1 MIIED
6 YRRIF
11 DFFFSGAEIPEKLRQ
26 QFFGWLEI
34 HGNEPETKALLE
46 EYWNEVSS
54 AAPEFNLTEGLEKLM
69 ARLGTG
75 NSIDKNAN
83 DSIAEAKAN
92 ARVKDAQTNTTEKNH
107 QVNAEAGSTN
117 VKAIPGI
124 SHELSGSP
132 EKDGRKPFRSKALK
146 YCIAAAAAAALF
158 LTGAATSELV
168 TGKRQ
173 ETVLMASSENISSYT
188 LPDGSKVWLNKNS
201 WLTYNQRF
209 GKRTR
214 QVALKGEGYFEVN
227 RDERRPF
234 IVKMQNNLDI
244 KVLGTTFN
252 ACNYPS
258 LNKAEVI
265 LRSGSV
271 QVSDNGR
278 NEYVILKP
286 NQKFTW
292 NEGTAEISSVNAM
305 NCCRWFEHR
314 LVFDNVKLKDI
325 LENLSHKYQTEI
337 SLNVGNLADK
347 HMSMTIRDESVED
360 ILDILTTL
368 LPIRWRYQGAEIII
382 ENKTK
387 KH

>member
-75 NSIDKNAN
+75 NSIDKNAD
-83 DSIAEAKAN
+83 DSIAEAKVN
-92 ARVKDAQTNTTEKNH
+92 ARVKDAQTNTAEKNH
-107 QVNAEAGSTN
+107 QVNAFSGIRHEEAE
-117 VKAIPGI
+117 APR
-124 SHELSGSP
+124 L
-132 EKDGRKPFRSKALK
+132 EKRKIFRSKAMK
-146 YCIAAAAAAALF
+146 YCIAAAAAAAIF

-201 WLTYNQRF
+201 WLAYNQKF

-292 NEGTAEISSVNAM
+292 NEGSAEISSVNAM

>member
-11 DFFFSGAEIPEKLRQ
+11 DFFFSGVEIPEELRQ

-83 DSIAEAKAN
+83 GSIAEAKVN
-92 ARVKDAQTNTTEKNH
+92 ARVKDAQTNTAEKNH
-107 QVNAEAGSTN
+107 QVNAFSGIRHEEAE
-117 VKAIPGI
+117 APR
-124 SHELSGSP
+124 L
-132 EKDGRKPFRSKALK
+132 EKRKIFRSKALK

-201 WLTYNQRF
+201 WLTYNQKF

>member
-1 MIIED
+1 MIED

-11 DFFFSGAEIPEKLRQ
+11 DFFFSGVEVPKKLRQ

-54 AAPEFNLTEGLEKLM
+54 AAPEFDLTEGLEKLM
-69 ARLGTG
+69 TRLGTG
-75 NSIDKNAN
+75 KGSSAN
-83 DSIAEAKAN
+83 RNGS
-92 ARVKDAQTNTTEKNH
+92 TTEANVNAGEENT
-107 QVNAEAGSTN
+107 QVNTEAGSTDVN
-117 VKAIPGI
+117 AIPGI
-124 SHELSGSP
+124 RREISGSP
-132 EKDGRKPFRSKALK
+132 EKKERKPFRSKALK

-234 IVKMQNNLDI
+234 IVKMQNDLDI

-292 NEGTAEISSVNAM
+292 NEGTAKISSVNAM

>member
-11 DFFFSGAEIPEKLRQ
+11 DFFFSGVEIPEKLRQ

-83 DSIAEAKAN
+83 DSIAEAKVN
-92 ARVKDAQTNTTEKNH
+92 ARVEDAQTNTAEKNH
-107 QVNAEAGSTN
+107 QFNAFSGIRHEEAEA
-117 VKAIPGI
+117 PR
-124 SHELSGSP
+124 L
-132 EKDGRKPFRSKALK
+132 EKRKLFRSKALK

-201 WLTYNQRF
+201 WLAYNQKF

-214 QVALKGEGYFEVN
+214 QVTLKGEGYFEVN
-227 RDERRPF
+227 RDEQRPF

-278 NEYVILKP
+278 NEHVILKP

-292 NEGTAEISSVNAM
+292 NEGSAEISSVNAM

>member
-1 MIIED
+1 MIED

-11 DFFFSGAEIPEKLRQ
+11 DFFFSGVEVPEKLRQ

-54 AAPEFNLTEGLEKLM
+54 AAPEFDLTEGLEKLM
-69 ARLGTG
+69 TRLGTG
-75 NSIDKNAN
+75 KGSSAN
-83 DSIAEAKAN
+83 GNGSTTKAN
-92 ARVKDAQTNTTEKNH
+92 VNAGEENT
-107 QVNAEAGSTN
+107 QVNAEAGSTDVN
-117 VKAIPGI
+117 AIPGI
-124 SHELSGSP
+124 RREISGSP
-132 EKDGRKPFRSKALK
+132 EKKERKPFRSKALK

-158 LTGAATSELV
+158 LTGAATSELL

-234 IVKMQNNLDI
+234 IVKMQNDLDI

-278 NEYVILKP
+278 NEHVILKP

>member
-1 MIIED
+1 MIED

-11 DFFFSGAEIPEKLRQ
+11 DFFFSGVEVPEKLRQ

-54 AAPEFNLTEGLEKLM
+54 AAPEFDLTEGLEKLM
-69 ARLGTG
+69 TRLGAG
-75 NSIDKNAN
+75 KGSSANGN
-83 DSIAEAKAN
+83 DSPVEANVN
-92 ARVKDAQTNTTEKNH
+92 AGEENT
-107 QVNAEAGSTN
+107 QVNAEAGSTDVN
-117 VKAIPGI
+117 AIPGI
-124 SHELSGSP
+124 RREISGSP
-132 EKDGRKPFRSKALK
+132 EKKERKPFRSKALK

-158 LTGAATSELV
+158 LTGAATSELL

-234 IVKMQNNLDI
+234 IVKMQNDLDI

-278 NEYVILKP
+278 NKYVILKP

-292 NEGTAEISSVNAM
+292 NEGTAKISSVNAM

>member
-69 ARLGTG
+69 SRLGTG

-83 DSIAEAKAN
+83 DSIAEAKVN
-92 ARVKDAQTNTTEKNH
+92 ARVEDAQTDTEEKNH
-107 QVNAEAGSTN
+107 QVNAFSGIRHEEAE
-117 VKAIPGI
+117 APR
-124 SHELSGSP
+124 L
-132 EKDGRKPFRSKALK
+132 EKRKIFSSKALK

-201 WLTYNQRF
+201 WLAYNQKF

-214 QVALKGEGYFEVN
+214 QVTLKGEGYFEVN
-227 RDERRPF
+227 RDEQRPF
-234 IVKMQNNLDI
+234 IVKMQNGLDI

>member
-1 MIIED
+1 MQ
-6 YRRIF
+6 
-11 DFFFSGAEIPEKLRQ
+11 SVL
-26 QFFGWLEI
+26 
-34 HGNEPETKALLE
+34 HE
-46 EYWNEVSS
+46 EATPVMKHQDGS
-54 AAPEFNLTEGLEKLM
+54 
-69 ARLGTG
+69 
-75 NSIDKNAN
+75 
-83 DSIAEAKAN
+83 
-92 ARVKDAQTNTTEKNH
+92 VAQ
-107 QVNAEAGSTN
+107 
-117 VKAIPGI
+117 
-124 SHELSGSP
+124 L
-132 EKDGRKPFRSKALK
+132 DR
-146 YCIAAAAAAALF
+146 
-158 LTGAATSELV
+158 ATSELV

-201 WLTYNQRF
+201 WLAYNQKF

-234 IVKMQNNLDI
+234 IVKMQNDLDI

-278 NEYVILKP
+278 NEHVILKP

>member
-1 MIIED
+1 MIED

-11 DFFFSGAEIPEKLRQ
+11 DFFFSGVEVPEKLRQ

-54 AAPEFNLTEGLEKLM
+54 AAPEFDLTEGLEKLM
-69 ARLGTG
+69 TRLGAGKGSSANG
-75 NSIDKNAN
+75 NGSTT
-83 DSIAEAKAN
+83 KAN
-92 ARVKDAQTNTTEKNH
+92 VNAGEENT
-107 QVNAEAGSTN
+107 QVNAKAGSTDVN
-117 VKAIPGI
+117 AIPGI
-124 SHELSGSP
+124 RREISGSP
-132 EKDGRKPFRSKALK
+132 EKKERKPFRSKALK

-158 LTGAATSELV
+158 LTGAATSELL

-234 IVKMQNNLDI
+234 IVKMQNDLDI

-286 NQKFTW
+286 DQKFTW
-292 NEGTAEISSVNAM
+292 NEGTAKISSVNAM

>member
-75 NSIDKNAN
+75 NSNDKNAN
-83 DSIAEAKAN
+83 GSIAEAKVN
-92 ARVKDAQTNTTEKNH
+92 ARVEDAQTNTAEKNH
-107 QVNAEAGSTN
+107 QVNAFSGIRHEEAET
-117 VKAIPGI
+117 PR
-124 SHELSGSP
+124 L
-132 EKDGRKPFRSKALK
+132 EKRKIFRSKALK

-201 WLTYNQRF
+201 WLSYNQKF

-227 RDERRPF
+227 RDEQRPF

-337 SLNVGNLADK
+337 SLNVGNLAGK

>member
-1 MIIED
+1 MIED

-11 DFFFSGAEIPEKLRQ
+11 DFFFSGVEVPEKLRQ

-54 AAPEFNLTEGLEKLM
+54 AAPEFDLTEGLEKLM
-69 ARLGTG
+69 TRFGTG
-75 NSIDKNAN
+75 KGSSAN
-83 DSIAEAKAN
+83 GNGSTTKAN
-92 ARVKDAQTNTTEKNH
+92 VNAGEENT
-107 QVNAEAGSTN
+107 QVNAKAGSTDVN
-117 VKAIPGI
+117 AIPGI
-124 SHELSGSP
+124 RREISGSP
-132 EKDGRKPFRSKALK
+132 EKKERKPFRSKALK

-158 LTGAATSELV
+158 LTGAATSELL

-234 IVKMQNNLDI
+234 IVKMQNDLDI

-292 NEGTAEISSVNAM
+292 NEGTAKISSVNAM

>member
-1 MIIED
+1 MIED

-11 DFFFSGAEIPEKLRQ
+11 DFFFSGVEVPEKLRQ

-54 AAPEFNLTEGLEKLM
+54 AAPEFDLTEGLEKLM
-69 ARLGTG
+69 TRLG
-75 NSIDKNAN
+75 I
-83 DSIAEAKAN
+83 
-92 ARVKDAQTNTTEKNH
+92 RR
-107 QVNAEAGSTN
+107 
-117 VKAIPGI
+117 
-124 SHELSGSP
+124 ELSGSP
-132 EKDGRKPFRSKALK
+132 EKDGRKPFRIKALK
-146 YCIAAAAAAALF
+146 YCIAAAAAAAIF

-201 WLTYNQRF
+201 WLAYNQKF

-214 QVALKGEGYFEVN
+214 QVDLKGEGYFEVN

>member
-11 DFFFSGAEIPEKLRQ
+11 DFFFSGVEIPEKLRQ

-83 DSIAEAKAN
+83 DSIAEAKVN
-92 ARVKDAQTNTTEKNH
+92 ARVEDAQTDTAEKNH
-107 QVNAEAGSTN
+107 QVNAFSGIRHEEAE
-117 VKAIPGI
+117 APR
-124 SHELSGSP
+124 L
-132 EKDGRKPFRSKALK
+132 EKRKLFRSKALK

-201 WLTYNQRF
+201 WLAYNQKF

-214 QVALKGEGYFEVN
+214 QVTLKGEGYFEVN

-292 NEGTAEISSVNAM
+292 NEGSAEISSVNAM

>member
-1 MIIED
+1 MIED

-11 DFFFSGAEIPEKLRQ
+11 DFFFSGVEVPEKLRQ

-54 AAPEFNLTEGLEKLM
+54 AAPEFDLTEGLEKLM
-69 ARLGTG
+69 TRLGAGKGSSANG
-75 NSIDKNAN
+75 NGS
-83 DSIAEAKAN
+83 
-92 ARVKDAQTNTTEKNH
+92 TTEANVNAGEENT
-107 QVNAEAGSTN
+107 QVNAEAGSTDVN
-117 VKAIPGI
+117 AIPGI
-124 SHELSGSP
+124 RREISGSP
-132 EKDGRKPFRSKALK
+132 EKKERKPFRSKALK

-158 LTGAATSELV
+158 LTGAATSELL

-234 IVKMQNNLDI
+234 IVKMQNDLDI

-271 QVSDNGR
+271 QVSDNGL

-292 NEGTAEISSVNAM
+292 NEGTAKISSVNAM

>member
-11 DFFFSGAEIPEKLRQ
+11 DFFFSGVEIPEKLRQ

-34 HGNEPETKALLE
+34 HGNEPETKTLLE

-83 DSIAEAKAN
+83 NSIAEAKVN
-92 ARVKDAQTNTTEKNH
+92 ARVEDAQTDTAEKNH
-107 QVNAEAGSTN
+107 QVNAFSGIRHKEAET
-117 VKAIPGI
+117 PR
-124 SHELSGSP
+124 L
-132 EKDGRKPFRSKALK
+132 EKRKIFRSKALK

-201 WLTYNQRF
+201 WLAYNQKF

-234 IVKMQNNLDI
+234 IVKMQNDLDI

>member
-11 DFFFSGAEIPEKLRQ
+11 DFFFSGVEVPEKLRQ

-54 AAPEFNLTEGLEKLM
+54 AAPEFDLTEGLEKLM
-69 ARLGTG
+69 TRLGAGKGSSANG
-75 NSIDKNAN
+75 NGSTT
-83 DSIAEAKAN
+83 KAN
-92 ARVKDAQTNTTEKNH
+92 VNAGEENT
-107 QVNAEAGSTN
+107 QVNAKAGSTDVN
-117 VKAIPGI
+117 AIPGI
-124 SHELSGSP
+124 RREISGSP
-132 EKDGRKPFRSKALK
+132 EKKERKPFRSKALK

-158 LTGAATSELV
+158 LTGAATSELL

-234 IVKMQNNLDI
+234 IVKMQNDLDI

-292 NEGTAEISSVNAM
+292 NEGTGEISSVNAM

-325 LENLSHKYQTEI
+325 IENLSHKYQTEI

>member
-11 DFFFSGAEIPEKLRQ
+11 DFFFSGVEIPEKLRQ

-83 DSIAEAKAN
+83 DSIAEAKVN
-92 ARVKDAQTNTTEKNH
+92 ARVEDAQTDTAEKNH
-107 QVNAEAGSTN
+107 QVNAFSGIRHEEAET
-117 VKAIPGI
+117 PR
-124 SHELSGSP
+124 L
-132 EKDGRKPFRSKALK
+132 EKRKIFRSKTLK
-146 YCIAAAAAAALF
+146 YCIAAAAAAAIF

-201 WLTYNQRF
+201 WLAYNQKF

-214 QVALKGEGYFEVN
+214 QVTLKGEGYFEVN
-227 RDERRPF
+227 RDEQRPF

-292 NEGTAEISSVNAM
+292 NEGSAEISSVNAM

-347 HMSMTIRDESVED
+347 HMSMTTRDESVED

>member
-11 DFFFSGAEIPEKLRQ
+11 DFFFSGVEIPEELRQ

-83 DSIAEAKAN
+83 DSIAEAKVN
-92 ARVKDAQTNTTEKNH
+92 ARVEDSQTNTAEKNH
-107 QVNAEAGSTN
+107 QVNAFSGIRHEEVEA
-117 VKAIPGI
+117 PR
-124 SHELSGSP
+124 L
-132 EKDGRKPFRSKALK
+132 EKRKIFRSKALK

-201 WLTYNQRF
+201 WLAYNQKF

-234 IVKMQNNLDI
+234 IVKMQNDLDI

-292 NEGTAEISSVNAM
+292 NEGSAEISSVNAM

>member
-54 AAPEFNLTEGLEKLM
+54 AAPEFDLTEGLEKLM
-69 ARLGTG
+69 TRFGTG
-75 NSIDKNAN
+75 KGSSAN
-83 DSIAEAKAN
+83 GNGSTTKAN
-92 ARVKDAQTNTTEKNH
+92 VNAGEENT
-107 QVNAEAGSTN
+107 QVNAKAGSSDVN
-117 VKAIPGI
+117 AIPGI
-124 SHELSGSP
+124 RREISGSP
-132 EKDGRKPFRSKALK
+132 EKKERKPFRSKALK

-158 LTGAATSELV
+158 LTGAATSELL

-234 IVKMQNNLDI
+234 IVKMQNDLDI

-292 NEGTAEISSVNAM
+292 NEGTAKISSVNAM

>member
-11 DFFFSGAEIPEKLRQ
+11 DFFFSGVEIPEKLRQ

-34 HGNEPETKALLE
+34 HGNEPETKTLLE

-83 DSIAEAKAN
+83 DSIAEAKVN
-92 ARVKDAQTNTTEKNH
+92 ARVKDAQTNTAEKNH
-107 QVNAEAGSTN
+107 QVNAFSGIRHEEAE
-117 VKAIPGI
+117 APR
-124 SHELSGSP
+124 L
-132 EKDGRKPFRSKALK
+132 EKRKLFRSKALK

-201 WLTYNQRF
+201 WLAYNQKF

-214 QVALKGEGYFEVN
+214 QVTLKGEGYFEVN

>member
-11 DFFFSGAEIPEKLRQ
+11 DFFFSGVEIPEKLRQ

-83 DSIAEAKAN
+83 DSIAEAKVN
-92 ARVKDAQTNTTEKNH
+92 ARVKDAQADTEKENH
-107 QVNAEAGSTN
+107 QVNAFSGIRHEEAE
-117 VKAIPGI
+117 APR
-124 SHELSGSP
+124 L
-132 EKDGRKPFRSKALK
+132 EKRKIFRSKTLK

-201 WLTYNQRF
+201 WLTYSQKF

-278 NEYVILKP
+278 NEHVILKP

>member
-69 ARLGTG
+69 ARLGAE
-75 NSIDKNAN
+75 NSIDKDAN
-83 DSIAEAKAN
+83 GSIAEAKVN
-92 ARVKDAQTNTTEKNH
+92 ARVKDAQTNTAEKNH
-107 QVNAEAGSTN
+107 QVNAFSGIRHEEAET
-117 VKAIPGI
+117 PR
-124 SHELSGSP
+124 L
-132 EKDGRKPFRSKALK
+132 EKRKPFRSKTLK
-146 YCIAAAAAAALF
+146 YCIAAAAAAAIF

-201 WLTYNQRF
+201 WLAYNQKF

-214 QVALKGEGYFEVN
+214 QVTLKGEGYFEVN
-227 RDERRPF
+227 RDEQRPF

-292 NEGTAEISSVNAM
+292 NEGSAEISSVNAM

>member
-1 MIIED
+1 MIED

-11 DFFFSGAEIPEKLRQ
+11 DFFFSGVEVPEKLRQ

-46 EYWNEVSS
+46 EYWNEASS

-69 ARLGTG
+69 TRLGLEKSSSTNG
-75 NSIDKNAN
+75 NNAT
-83 DSIAEAKAN
+83 AEANVN
-92 ARVKDAQTNTTEKNH
+92 AGAENT
-107 QVNAEAGSTN
+107 QVNAEAGSTD
-117 VKAIPGI
+117 VDAIPGI
-124 SHELSGSP
+124 SRELSGSP
-132 EKDGRKPFRSKALK
+132 EKDGRKLFRSKALK
-146 YCIAAAAAAALF
+146 YCIAAAAAAAIF

-201 WLTYNQRF
+201 WLAYNQKF

-278 NEYVILKP
+278 NEHVILKP

>member
-11 DFFFSGAEIPEKLRQ
+11 DFFFSGVEIPEELRQ

-83 DSIAEAKAN
+83 DSIAEAKVN
-92 ARVKDAQTNTTEKNH
+92 ARVEDAQTNTAEKNH
-107 QVNAEAGSTN
+107 QVNAFSGIRHEEAE
-117 VKAIPGI
+117 APR
-124 SHELSGSP
+124 L
-132 EKDGRKPFRSKALK
+132 EKRKIFRSKALK

-201 WLTYNQRF
+201 WLAYNQKF

-214 QVALKGEGYFEVN
+214 QVTLKGEGYFEVN
-227 RDERRPF
+227 RDEQRPF

-292 NEGTAEISSVNAM
+292 NEGSAEISSVNAM

>member
-11 DFFFSGAEIPEKLRQ
+11 DFFFSGAEIPENLRQ

-75 NSIDKNAN
+75 NSIDKNAD
-83 DSIAEAKAN
+83 DSIAEAKVN
-92 ARVKDAQTNTTEKNH
+92 ARVENAQTNTAEKNH
-107 QVNAEAGSTN
+107 QVNAFSEIRHEEAE
-117 VKAIPGI
+117 APR
-124 SHELSGSP
+124 L
-132 EKDGRKPFRSKALK
+132 EKRKPFRSKALK

-201 WLTYNQRF
+201 WLTYNQKF

-227 RDERRPF
+227 RDEQRPF

>member
-83 DSIAEAKAN
+83 DSIAEAKVN
-92 ARVKDAQTNTTEKNH
+92 ARVKDSQTNTAEKNH
-107 QVNAEAGSTN
+107 QVNAFSGIRHEEAE
-117 VKAIPGI
+117 APR
-124 SHELSGSP
+124 L
-132 EKDGRKPFRSKALK
+132 EKRKIFRSKTLK

-201 WLTYNQRF
+201 WLTYNQKF

-227 RDERRPF
+227 RDEQRPF

>member
-11 DFFFSGAEIPEKLRQ
+11 DFFFSGVEIPEKLRQ

-83 DSIAEAKAN
+83 DSIAEAKVN
-92 ARVKDAQTNTTEKNH
+92 ARVEDAQTDTAEKNH
-107 QVNAEAGSTN
+107 QVNAFSGIRHEEAE
-117 VKAIPGI
+117 APR
-124 SHELSGSP
+124 L
-132 EKDGRKPFRSKALK
+132 EKRKIFRSKALK

-201 WLTYNQRF
+201 WLAYNQKF

-234 IVKMQNNLDI
+234 IVKMQNDLDI

-292 NEGTAEISSVNAM
+292 NEGSAEISSVNAM

>member
-1 MIIED
+1 MIED

-11 DFFFSGAEIPEKLRQ
+11 DFFFSGVEVPEKLRQ

-54 AAPEFNLTEGLEKLM
+54 AAPEFDLTEGLEKLM
-69 ARLGTG
+69 TRLGTG

-83 DSIAEAKAN
+83 DSIAEAKVN
-92 ARVKDAQTNTTEKNH
+92 ARVKDAQTNTAEKNH
-107 QVNAEAGSTN
+107 QVNAFSGIRHEEAE
-117 VKAIPGI
+117 APR
-124 SHELSGSP
+124 L
-132 EKDGRKPFRSKALK
+132 EKRKIFRSKALK

-173 ETVLMASSENISSYT
+173 ETVLMASSENVSSYT

-201 WLTYNQRF
+201 WLAYNQKF

-234 IVKMQNNLDI
+234 IVKMQNDLDI

-292 NEGTAEISSVNAM
+292 NEGSAEISSVNAM

>member
-1 MIIED
+1 MIED

-11 DFFFSGAEIPEKLRQ
+11 DFFFSGVEVPEKLRQ

-54 AAPEFNLTEGLEKLM
+54 AAPEFDLTEGLEKLM
-69 ARLGTG
+69 TRLG
-75 NSIDKNAN
+75 IRC
-83 DSIAEAKAN
+83 E
-92 ARVKDAQTNTTEKNH
+92 V
-107 QVNAEAGSTN
+107 
-117 VKAIPGI
+117 
-124 SHELSGSP
+124 SGSP
-132 EKDGRKPFRSKALK
+132 KKEERKPFRNKALK

-234 IVKMQNNLDI
+234 IVKMQNDLDI

-278 NEYVILKP
+278 NEHVILKP

>member
-1 MIIED
+1 MIED

-11 DFFFSGAEIPEKLRQ
+11 DFFFSGVEVPEKLRQ

-54 AAPEFNLTEGLEKLM
+54 AAPEFDLTEGLEKLM
-69 ARLGTG
+69 TRLGSG

-83 DSIAEAKAN
+83 DSIAEAKVN
-92 ARVKDAQTNTTEKNH
+92 ARVKDAQTNTAEKNH
-107 QVNAEAGSTN
+107 QVNAFSGIRHEEAE
-117 VKAIPGI
+117 APR
-124 SHELSGSP
+124 L
-132 EKDGRKPFRSKALK
+132 EKRKIFRSKALK

-158 LTGAATSELV
+158 LTGAATSELL

-234 IVKMQNNLDI
+234 IVKMQNDLDI

-292 NEGTAEISSVNAM
+292 NEGTAKISSVNAM

>member
-1 MIIED
+1 MIED

-11 DFFFSGAEIPEKLRQ
+11 DFFFSGVEVPEKLRQ

-54 AAPEFNLTEGLEKLM
+54 AAPEFDLTEGLEKLM
-69 ARLGTG
+69 TRLGTG
-75 NSIDKNAN
+75 KGSSAN
-83 DSIAEAKAN
+83 RNGSTTKAN
-92 ARVKDAQTNTTEKNH
+92 VNAGEENT
-107 QVNAEAGSTN
+107 QVNAKAGSTDVN
-117 VKAIPGI
+117 AIPGI
-124 SHELSGSP
+124 RREISGSP
-132 EKDGRKPFRSKALK
+132 EKKERKPFRSKALK

-158 LTGAATSELV
+158 LTGAATSELL

-234 IVKMQNNLDI
+234 IVKMQNDLDI

-278 NEYVILKP
+278 NEHVILKP

>member
-11 DFFFSGAEIPEKLRQ
+11 DFFFSGVEIPEELRQ

-34 HGNEPETKALLE
+34 HGNEPETKTLLE

-83 DSIAEAKAN
+83 DSIAEAKVN
-92 ARVKDAQTNTTEKNH
+92 ARVKDAQTDTEKENH
-107 QVNAEAGSTN
+107 QVNAFSGIRHEEAE
-117 VKAIPGI
+117 APR
-124 SHELSGSP
+124 L
-132 EKDGRKPFRSKALK
+132 EKRKIFRSKALR

-201 WLTYNQRF
+201 WLAYNQKF

-214 QVALKGEGYFEVN
+214 QVTLKGEGYFEVN

-325 LENLSHKYQTEI
+325 IENLSHKYQTEI

>member
-83 DSIAEAKAN
+83 DSIAEAKVN
-92 ARVKDAQTNTTEKNH
+92 ARVKDAQTNTAEKNH
-107 QVNAEAGSTN
+107 QVNAFSGIRHEEAET
-117 VKAIPGI
+117 PR
-124 SHELSGSP
+124 L
-132 EKDGRKPFRSKALK
+132 EKRKPFRSKALK

-201 WLTYNQRF
+201 WLAYNQKF

-234 IVKMQNNLDI
+234 IVKMQNDLDI

-278 NEYVILKP
+278 NEHVILKP

>member
-11 DFFFSGAEIPEKLRQ
+11 DFFFSGVEIPEELRQ

-83 DSIAEAKAN
+83 DSIAEAKVN
-92 ARVKDAQTNTTEKNH
+92 ARVEDAQTNTAEKNH
-107 QVNAEAGSTN
+107 QVNAFSGIRHEEAE
-117 VKAIPGI
+117 APR
-124 SHELSGSP
+124 L
-132 EKDGRKPFRSKALK
+132 EKRKIFRSKALK

-168 TGKRQ
+168 TEKRQ

-201 WLTYNQRF
+201 WLAYNQKF

-214 QVALKGEGYFEVN
+214 QVTLKGEGYFEVN

>member
-75 NSIDKNAN
+75 NSIDQNAN
-83 DSIAEAKAN
+83 DSIAEAKVN
-92 ARVKDAQTNTTEKNH
+92 ARVKDAQTDTEKENP
-107 QVNAEAGSTN
+107 QVNAFSEIRHEEAE
-117 VKAIPGI
+117 APR
-124 SHELSGSP
+124 L
-132 EKDGRKPFRSKALK
+132 EKRKPFRSKALK
-146 YCIAAAAAAALF
+146 YCIAAAAAAAIF

-201 WLTYNQRF
+201 WLTYNQKF

-292 NEGTAEISSVNAM
+292 NEGSAEISSVNAM

>member
-11 DFFFSGAEIPEKLRQ
+11 DFFFSGVEIPEELRQ

-83 DSIAEAKAN
+83 DSIAEAKVN
-92 ARVKDAQTNTTEKNH
+92 ARVEDAQTNTAEKNH
-107 QVNAEAGSTN
+107 QVNAFSGIRQEEAET
-117 VKAIPGI
+117 PR
-124 SHELSGSP
+124 L
-132 EKDGRKPFRSKALK
+132 EKRKPFRSKALK

-201 WLTYNQRF
+201 WLAYNQKF

-234 IVKMQNNLDI
+234 IVKMQNDLDI

-292 NEGTAEISSVNAM
+292 NEGSAEISSVNAM

>member
-1 MIIED
+1 MIED

-11 DFFFSGAEIPEKLRQ
+11 DFFFSGVEVPEKLRQ

-54 AAPEFNLTEGLEKLM
+54 AAPEFDLTEGLEKLM
-69 ARLGTG
+69 TRLGTG

-83 DSIAEAKAN
+83 DSIAEAKVN
-92 ARVKDAQTNTTEKNH
+92 ARVEDSQTNTAEKNH
-107 QVNAEAGSTN
+107 QVNAFSGIRHEEAE
-117 VKAIPGI
+117 APR
-124 SHELSGSP
+124 L
-132 EKDGRKPFRSKALK
+132 EKRKIFRSKALK

-158 LTGAATSELV
+158 LTGAATSELL

-209 GKRTR
+209 GKKTR

-234 IVKMQNNLDI
+234 IVKMQNDLDI

-292 NEGTAEISSVNAM
+292 NEGTAKISSVNAM

-325 LENLSHKYQTEI
+325 IENLSHKYQTEI

>member
-34 HGNEPETKALLE
+34 HGNEPETKTLLE

-83 DSIAEAKAN
+83 DSIAEAKVN
-92 ARVKDAQTNTTEKNH
+92 ARVKDAQTDTAEKNH
-107 QVNAEAGSTN
+107 QVNAFSGIRHEEAET
-117 VKAIPGI
+117 PR
-124 SHELSGSP
+124 L
-132 EKDGRKPFRSKALK
+132 EKRKIFRSKALK

-201 WLTYNQRF
+201 WLAYSQRF

-214 QVALKGEGYFEVN
+214 QVTLKGEGYFEVN
-227 RDERRPF
+227 RDEQRPF

-292 NEGTAEISSVNAM
+292 NEGSAEISSVNAM

-325 LENLSHKYQTEI
+325 IENLSHKYQTEI